1 MLNYT
6 TKHPEIAGKTPP
18 PVLVMLHGYGA
29 DEFDLL
35 SIASQLDTSLLT
47 ISLQAPTKLNWGG
60 YSWYDLTQ
68 TSTGLKGDDES
79 RIISEN
85 FILESLPEIIAKEVG
100 DPTNIFLLG
109 FSQGTAM
116 CYSLIG
122 RHELSEIGITLRG
135 VIALSGYIPN
145 DVKELLRKKHL
156 APVPFFLSHG
166 TFDELIPAFAMHE
179 AQKILE
185 EAGAK
190 TFVKEYEIGHG
201 LTEETVSDIRNWI
214 ETVIS
219 R

>member
-6 TKHPEIAGKTPP
+6 TNQPKISGKTPP
-18 PVLVMLHGYGA
+18 PILVMLHGYGA
-29 DEFDLL
+29 DEFDLI
-35 SIASQLDTSLLT
+35 SIASQLDPAFLT
-47 ISLQAPTKLNWGG
+47 ISLQAPTKLSWGG
-60 YSWYDLTQ
+60 YSWYELTQ
-68 TSTGLKGDDES
+68 TQEGLKGDDES
-79 RIISEN
+79 RIASEN
-85 FILESLPEIIAKEVG
+85 FILESLPQIIAKEGG

-122 RHELSEIGITLRG
+122 RHDLSEIGISLRG

-156 APVPFFLSHG
+156 ASVPFFLSHG

-190 TFVKEYEIGHG
+190 TLAKEYEIGHG
-201 LTEETVSDIRNWI
+201 LNEETVSDIRNWI
-214 ETVIS
+214 KSVKD
-219 R
+219 